1 MHQQLESVL
10 EQVRV
15 LSDRRQWE
23 VAEVLLASLNQ
34 QSLDVNL
41 SPRKIAKAERDA
53 ANHETA
59 DEDRFATDE
68 EVRAVFARL
77 TDKGRRRAVFT

>member
-53 ANHETA
+53 ANYETA
-59 DEDRFATDE
+59 DDDRFATDE

>member
-1 MHQQLESVL
+1 
-10 EQVRV
+10 
-15 LSDRRQWE
+15 
-23 VAEVLLASLNQ
+23 
-34 QSLDVNL
+34 VNL

-53 ANHETA
+53 ANYETA
-59 DEDRFATDE
+59 DDDRFATDE